1 MLWRPGCPSNVPVTS
16 MAYAETAD
24 QGGFR
29 DPVFLLAPAR
39 SYTTVS
45 IAVLAG
51 HPELYGLPETNLFLR
66 DTVGE
71 IIAIPDGQY
80 IDRAGRRHSLMGLER
95 ALAQLHDGRQ
105 DRAAMDRALDWIR
118 QRPDMPV
125 TEVMEHLLRLIYP
138 RIGVE
143 KSPGTVASARALSR
157 CLRAFPGTR
166 YLHLTRHPVSTQRSM
181 LNLYSQYL
189 FPAGMAHAE
198 RVRLCVIAWHTG
210 HLRIVKALQ
219 AVPQRRWL
227 RVRAEDL
234 IGDPWTW
241 LPRILDWLDVRC
253 DEAII
258 DRMLDTRRWEFA
270 GWDGHIGFGGAD
282 PNFLAA
288 PALRPVPPPEPDVV
302 DPGWEI
308 DDDIAARVTA
318 LARYLGY

>member
-1 MLWRPGCPSNVPVTS
+1 MLLHSGSVPMTS
-16 MAYAETAD
+16 MPGAGTAD
-24 QGGFR
+24 QRGFR
-29 DPVFLLAPAR
+29 DPVFMLAPAR

-45 IAVLAG
+45 IALLAG

-105 DRAAMDRALDWIR
+105 DQAAMDRALDWIR
-118 QRPDMPV
+118 QQPGMST

-143 KSPGTVASARALSR
+143 KSPGTVASAQALSR
-157 CLRAFPGTR
+157 CLRSFPGAR

-181 LNLYSQYL
+181 LKLYSQYL

-198 RVRLCVIAWHTG
+198 RVRLCVIAWHTA
-210 HLRIVKALQ
+210 HLRIVRALR
-219 AVPQRRWL
+219 AVPQCQWL

-234 IGDPWTW
+234 IGDPFTW
-241 LPRILDWLDVRC
+241 LPQILGWLGVRC
-253 DEAII
+253 NEAII
-258 DRMLDTRRWEFA
+258 DRMLDTQRWEFA
-270 GWDGHIGFGGAD
+270 GWDGHAGFGGAD
-282 PNFLAA
+282 PYFLAA

-302 DPGWEI
+302 DSSWEI
-308 DDDIAARVTA
+308 GDDIAAKVTT